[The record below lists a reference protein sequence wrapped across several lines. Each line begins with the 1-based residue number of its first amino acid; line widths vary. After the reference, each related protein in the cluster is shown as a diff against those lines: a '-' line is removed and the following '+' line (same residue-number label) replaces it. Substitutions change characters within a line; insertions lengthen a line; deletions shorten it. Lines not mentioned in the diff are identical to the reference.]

1 MRNIYNLAAILLLL
15 FTFTV
20 SPAFAEGEVYT
31 CPMHPH
37 IVSETEGTCPI
48 CGMDLV
54 ALENDE
60 EDVEEISTSTGEK
73 KILYWV
79 APMDPNYKMDK
90 PGKSPMGMDLVP
102 VYDDG
107 GSEDDGE
114 GRVTVR
120 INSETIQNIGIRTE
134 KAIMTDF
141 GSEIRSYGLVTE
153 NVRMQQDIS
162 SRVGGWIEILEVT
175 AVGDEVKKGEL
186 LFTMYSP
193 ELVSAQ
199 QDYIAALATGATG
212 RINSS
217 AKRMESLGVQKKVL
231 ADLKK
236 NRKKLQNMPFYAQT
250 DGIISKL
257 NVKKGT
263 FVKSGMQIAE
273 IQDYSS
279 VWVNV
284 SVAEKDLQFIAKDSK
299 ATVTFPNL
307 GGFERIGSVDYIY
320 PTIDAASRTGQVR
333 VVLNNKNGKLKPG
346 AYADIEFETNIEK
359 RLSIPSESFLKSSD
373 GDFVVIA
380 KGKGRFQPKKIKAGI
395 TNKGNTEVVSGINV
409 GDDVVVSSQFMIDS
423 ESSLREAFRKMK
435 KPAKAKSVTTGDN
448 HAGQ

>member
-1 MRNIYNLAAILLLL
+1 MKNIYNLAAILLLL

-20 SPAFAEGEVYT
+20 SPAFAEVEVYT

-120 INSETIQNIGIRTE
+120 INSQTIQNIGVRTE
-134 KAIMTDF
+134 KAVMADF
-141 GSEIRSYGLVTE
+141 GNEIRSYGLVTE
-153 NVRMQQDIS
+153 NIRMQQDIS
-162 SRVGGWIEILEVT
+162 SRVGGWVEVLEVT
-175 AVGDEVKKGEL
+175 AVGDEVKKDGL

-212 RINSS
+212 RVNSS
-217 AKRMESLGVQKKVL
+217 AKRLESLGVQKKVL
-231 ADLKK
+231 TDLKK
-236 NRKKLQNMPFYAQT
+236 SRKKLQNMPFYAQAN
-250 DGIISKL
+250 GIISKL
-257 NVKKGT
+257 NIKKGT

-279 VWVNV
+279 VWINV
-284 SVAEKDLQFIAKDSK
+284 SVAEKDLQFLNKGSK
-299 ATVTFPNL
+299 AEVTFPNL
-307 GGFERIGSVDYIY
+307 GGFKRIGNIDYIY
-320 PTIDAASRTGQVR
+320 PTIDAGSRTGQVR
-333 VVLNNKNGKLKPG
+333 VVLDNLDGNLKPG
-346 AYADIEFETNIEK
+346 AYADVEFETNIEK
-359 RLSIPSESFLKSSD
+359 RLSIANESILKSSS

-380 KGKGRFQPKKIKAGI
+380 KGKGRFQPKKIEAGI
-395 TNKGNTEVVSGINV
+395 SNKDVTEIISGINA

-435 KPAKAKSVTTGDN
+435 KPAKAKPATTGDS
-448 HAGQ
+448 HAGK